1 MNPFENYTFE
11 NTQPIFT
18 NVNTTVRVVDIYDGD
33 TCTVVIKFNNEF
45 FKHTVRLCGIDTC
58 EMKSKDDNNKNNA
71 INARNR
77 LYELVTKCKLE
88 PKNGSS
94 KNYSR
99 NEIRKLLNSNVYL
112 CHLKIKSLDKY
123 GRFLANM
130 YCDENSTE
138 SFSDIMLKEHLAYNY
153 DGGTKQIGEIKL

>member
-33 TCTVVIKFNNEF
+33 TCTVVIKFDNNY
-45 FKHTVRLCGIDTC
+45 FKHPVRLCGIDTC
-58 EMKSKDDNNKNNA
+58 EMKSKDDSNKNNA

-88 PKNGSS
+88 PKNNSS
-94 KNYSR
+94 KSHTR
-99 NEIRKLLNSNVYL
+99 NEIRKFLNSNVYL